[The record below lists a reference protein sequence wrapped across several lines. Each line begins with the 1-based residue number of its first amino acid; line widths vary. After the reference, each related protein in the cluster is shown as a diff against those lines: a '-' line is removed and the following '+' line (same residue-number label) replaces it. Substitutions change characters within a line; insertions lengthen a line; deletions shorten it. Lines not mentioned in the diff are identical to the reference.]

1 MAATTFPFEKNG
13 LTYLTDKTGKKTGVF
28 ISSELWQEITKTIEL
43 ASLKQKLKKAF
54 EEVAAIERGEI
65 PVVTLREFLEEE

>member
-1 MAATTFPFEKNG
+1 MAVNTFPFDKNG
-13 LTYLTDKTGKKTGVF
+13 LTYLIDGTGKKTGVV
-28 ISSELWQEITKTIEL
+28 IPIELWQEITKTIEL
-43 ASLKQKLKKAF
+43 ASLKQKLKEAF